1 MTRSKVSVCVCV
13 CLCSCISPCVFMYIR
28 MFLCSLCLCVC
39 LYVCLCMLCIC
50 VWFTESV
57 FVCVLC
63 MCVSICLCLCV
74 STCLCIYFCSVY
86 TAKCDSIMQL
96 QNSNQVHSR
105 ELEVRNVCF
114 GIPFSSTLFYCPL
127 TPHLIPQTQGYLSP
141 PGSLWELNV
150 FECKL
155 AHFFG
160 HFCEDSNLNKRNH
173 KK

>member
-1 MTRSKVSVCVCV
+1 MFVCVSVYAMYMCMIYGVYVCVCV
-13 CLCSCISPCVFMYIR
+13 CFM
-28 MFLCSLCLCVC
+28 
-39 LYVCLCMLCIC
+39 YVCL
-50 VWFTESV
+50 S
-57 FVCVLC
+57 VCV
-63 MCVSICLCLCV
+63 
-74 STCLCIYFCSVY
+74 SVY
-86 TAKCDSIMQL
+86 LRVYVYIFVVFTLQNSDSMMQL
-96 QNSNQVHSR
+96 QNSSQVHSR
-105 ELEVRNVCF
+105 ELDIRNVCF